1 MTKVKK
7 QLYSNGK
14 KIYPITI
21 SDNVMME
28 DGSTLTDHLNNNFIA
43 GGAGN
48 ASPGP
53 QGPKGDKGE
62 KGDVGPQ
69 GPAGIQGPQGPQGQ
83 SGIQGPQGP
92 QGPAG
97 AVGPQGPQGES
108 GAQGPKGDKGEKG
121 DVGPQGPA
129 GPQGPQGE
137 SGIQGPQGPAGAT
150 GPQGPQGE
158 PGTPADMT
166 SYNTQIDLLQN
177 TIMKLVSRID
187 ILENKSMWGTELL
200 KTCPRN
206 INLKVGKSADVEVMV
221 RDIIVNYYGEIRL
234 STNNNYASVSQIVD
248 NDEIGYYK
256 FRITGIKPGTTVLS
270 FTFVSA
276 SNKTN
281 VATGNCIVNVY
292 ADQNQDISSENAIL
306 QQYSSS
312 HELNPGVE
320 WANSPMI
327 NRDSIVS
334 DPAWNGVNFWT
345 TVNYRHIGAH
355 YYHENV
361 GVLLQNPKM
370 WIWNNKTL
378 SWDVLTDSFE
388 YGAWYRAPLWQLG
401 GINGGGFGKSETM
414 EEDSEDSNCDHDIN
428 NLSELSRVS
437 EGWYTGALSFHN
449 TLEWGGNNGI
459 MQGAKSV
466 KLKRTAITNPYCFFS
481 WGDVEKWRSKPE
493 WVNGNY
499 PYIVTKIDFKL
510 VKINES
516 GPDNLDKAEIVVN
529 CGSEWWRNIGGQ
541 FEPASPSYKYATYGK
556 HLIASKEL
564 RRAWST
570 NVPKDW
576 KHGLPQEPQ

>member
-48 ASPGP
+48 ANPPVMGP
-53 QGPKGDKGE
+53 QGPKGD

-108 GAQGPKGDKGEKG
+108 GAQGPKGDKGDKG

-137 SGIQGPQGPAGAT
+137 SGVQGPQGPAGAI

-158 PGTPADMT
+158 PGTPADMS
-166 SYNTQIDLLQN
+166 SYDVQIGLLQN
-177 TIMKLVSRID
+177 TIMNLVSRID
-187 ILENKSMWGTELL
+187 ILENRSMWGTDLL
-200 KTCPRN
+200 KVCPKN
-206 INLKVGKSADVEVMV
+206 INLKVGKSVIVEVMV
-221 RDIIVNYYGEIRL
+221 RDFIVNYY
-234 STNNNYASVSQIVD
+234 SYSSFTTSNNFVKVSQLVD

-256 FRITGIKPGTTVLS
+256 FRITGLKEGSTVVS
-270 FTFVSA
+270 FAVDS
-276 SNKTN
+276 SGNRLH
-281 VATGNCIVNVY
+281 ATGDCIVHVS
-292 ADQNQDISSENAIL
+292 ADQNQVIPSENAIL
-306 QQYSSS
+306 QQYSLS
-312 HELNPGVE
+312 HEVNPGI
-320 WANSPMI
+320 WSNAPMI
-327 NRDSIVS
+327 NRESIIS
-334 DPAWNGVNFWT
+334 DPTWNGVNFWT
-345 TVNYRHIGAH
+345 TVYYRRGD
-355 YYHENV
+355 YKNV

-370 WIWNNKTL
+370 WIWNTKTL
-378 SWDVLTDSFE
+378 SWDVLTDSFD
-388 YGAWYRAPLWQLG
+388 YGAWYEAPLWQLG
-401 GINGGGFGKSETM
+401 GTRGGVFAISETT
-414 EEDSEDSNCDHDIN
+414 EDNSNSNADIN
-428 NLSELSRVS
+428 SLSEPNRLND
-437 EGWYTGALSFHN
+437 GWYSGALN
-449 TLEWGGNNGI
+449 VPYTLEWGGNNGI

-466 KLKRTAITNPYCFFS
+466 KLDRRTISKPYCFFS
-481 WGDVEKWRSKPE
+481 WGIVKDWRSKPE
-493 WVNGNY
+493 WVNNNH

-510 VKINES
+510 VKNIS
-516 GPDNLDKAEIVVN
+516 PGPDNLDNAEIVVN

-541 FEPASPSYKYATYGK
+541 SGPANSPYKYATYGK